1 MSYNQQHQQ
10 QQFPY
15 NPNWAPPT
23 AVLAPDQTMWD
34 QQQQQHAVDAGIPP
48 APTHK
53 PPPPMKVIKER
64 KNFILSVKSFMILH
78 LKLCIQALFQSFIT
92 HYALV

>member
-34 QQQQQHAVDAGIPP
+34 QQQQQQQHAVDAGIPP

-53 PPPPMKVIKER
+53 PPPPMKVRKEIR
-64 KNFILSVKSFMILH
+64 ISFCL
-78 LKLCIQALFQSFIT
+78 
-92 HYALV
+92 

>member
-34 QQQQQHAVDAGIPP
+34 QQQQQQHAVDASIPP

-53 PPPPMKVIKER
+53 PPPPMKVIKEIR
-64 KNFILSVKSFMILH
+64 ISFCL
-78 LKLCIQALFQSFIT
+78 
-92 HYALV
+92 